1 MYVRFYDMLFI
12 EYINPY
18 FRLIFLTT
26 FPSQIARSFIFK
38 KGQNYYFLQ
47 KAFSL
52 TKILRH
58 SKNEQSSIMTRDEV
72 FTTSPCIN
80 CRYIKNIVKKI
91 TREPYP
97 RTKMSKILL
106 IKFYFISQKPCIMRY
121 LLVNL

>member
-1 MYVRFYDMLFI
+1 MYVRFYDIPFI

-18 FRLIFLTT
+18 FRLISLTL

-38 KGQNYYFLQ
+38 KGQNYHFTQ

-52 TKILRH
+52 IKLLRH
-58 SKNEQSSIMTRDEV
+58 SKNKQSISGREEA
-72 FTTSPCIN
+72 FTTSTCIK
-80 CRYIKNIVKKI
+80 CRYIKNIVEKI
-91 TREPYP
+91 AREPYP